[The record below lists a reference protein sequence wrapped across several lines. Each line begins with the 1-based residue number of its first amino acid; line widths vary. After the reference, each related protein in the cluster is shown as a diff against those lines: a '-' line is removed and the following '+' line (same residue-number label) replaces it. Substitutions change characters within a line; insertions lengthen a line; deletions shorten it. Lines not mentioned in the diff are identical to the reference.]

1 MQRPEHALSLEVHA
15 KTLKAVRRR
24 FRGTRHISTVEDAV
38 QEAFMV
44 WLSRE
49 PDAARAADVHAF
61 WLIKLAS
68 AYILNKT
75 RGYSSR
81 AVRPIASW
89 ALSDWGSAEGDA
101 ENTEVRETGR
111 LEGAVHRFRAAHPHM
126 DPLPESEDAEG
137 EVVRTL
143 DAMRVM
149 QGGGWR
155 SAIDWLLLMGWSQIQ
170 IAGELGVSRAAVSQW
185 VLGFYEPQPDRQD
198 ALVALRASGRLPPG
212 VGGGA

>member
-1 MQRPEHALSLEVHA
+1 MQRPDDALTLEVHA

-24 FRGTRHISTVEDAV
+24 FRGTRHISTVDDAV

-49 PDAARAADVHAF
+49 PDPARVADGHAY

-89 ALSDWGSAEGDA
+89 ALSDWGSVNGDVENAEG
-101 ENTEVRETGR
+101 RETAR
-111 LEGAVHRFRAAHPHM
+111 LEGAVHRFCAANPHM
-126 DPLPESEDAEG
+126 DPLPEHEDAEG

-185 VLGFYEPQPDRQD
+185 VLGFYEPQPDRQE
-198 ALVALRASGRLPPG
+198 ALVALRASGRLPLG